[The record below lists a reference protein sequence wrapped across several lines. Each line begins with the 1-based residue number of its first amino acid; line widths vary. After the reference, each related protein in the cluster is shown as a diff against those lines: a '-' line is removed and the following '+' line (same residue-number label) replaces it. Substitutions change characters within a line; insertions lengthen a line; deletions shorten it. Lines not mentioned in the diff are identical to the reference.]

1 LQQSFIKPWQK
12 DECYCFLR
20 LGARINL
27 KVIPGNVLGAYPLSD
42 RYCCYDELMPK
53 SILHHPSK
61 PLLSSGNGLFIAIF
75 LLTMVHKTET
85 KSRIRFYT
93 WSCLSA
99 IKGRLIK
106 ASLKKSHERTAN

>member
-1 LQQSFIKPWQK
+1 
-12 DECYCFLR
+12 
-20 LGARINL
+20 
-27 KVIPGNVLGAYPLSD
+27 
-42 RYCCYDELMPK
+42 MPK
-53 SILHHPSK
+53 SIVHHPSK

-106 ASLKKSHERTAN
+106 ASLKKVTRTYSQLNQLSNDTLLNNVEHELLEPAKL